1 MKETYTTEEAAS
13 ALGVS
18 SARVRQLILEGVLKT
33 ERFGR
38 AHVITREAIEL
49 ARQRQTTPGPPPRSK
64 DNDQKAGREALKR
77 KALARWEGEGGQ
89 TTPAKKSAKKDGKK

>member
-1 MKETYTTEEAAS
+1 MKETYTTEEAAA

-38 AHVITREAIEL
+38 AHVITREAL
-49 ARQRQTTPGPPPRSK
+49 DAARQRQTTPGPVPKPKSNGAAK
-64 DNDQKAGREALKR
+64 TKR
-77 KALARWEGEGGQ
+77 A
-89 TTPAKKSAKKDGKK
+89 AKKRARK